1 MKLIEVEPTGTEKVT
16 ALIDWMGP
24 DGKLEGGP
32 CEIDSPI
39 YPPSAN
45 GLLLYTHRMEC
56 QVTVRNGAEMLSFT
70 PTELWGLEHGRYTLS
85 DGDWNDLFKVVS
97 KWEWKAEK

>member
-24 DGKLEGGP
+24 DEKLEGGVR
-32 CEIDSPI
+32 EIDSPI

-56 QVTVRNGAEMLSFT
+56 QVTVRNGAEMLRLT
-70 PTELWGLEHGRYTLS
+70 PTELCGLEHGRYTLS
-85 DGDWNDLFKVVS
+85 NDDWIELFKIVG
-97 KWEWKAEK
+97 KWEWKA